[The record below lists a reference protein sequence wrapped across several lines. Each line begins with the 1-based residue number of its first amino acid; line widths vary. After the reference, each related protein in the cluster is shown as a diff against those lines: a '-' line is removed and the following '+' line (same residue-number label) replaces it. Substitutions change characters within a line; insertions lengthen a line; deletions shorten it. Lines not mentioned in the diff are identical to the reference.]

1 MEIDQLQTD
10 LFGNIYKMTYQLPN
24 IREETEKR
32 IKLLAKAK
40 DNPKLQGIEMEM
52 CKRNILYWCKNYVY
66 TDKNSALFTD
76 NANVIPMIPFP
87 FQEELITEVWE
98 SIIEGTKS
106 VSERKNLTNVF
117 IEKSRQ
123 NGISWWVVAI
133 FVYGF
138 IFHNHKYL
146 MISQKEDDVDKWGDM
161 KSLFEKAR
169 FIIRN
174 LPSWMLPQG
183 LTKETGTEFN
193 KFKSISRKDG
203 SGSITGESA
212 NPNSSRWG
220 TYNAVFLDEFGFM
233 QNATTINTA
242 AASATPCRIWN
253 STPNWTWNEQWR
265 MRQLTMDRMWKN
277 GEKQKAEVKGLRYH
291 WSDNPLYTKEWYNW
305 KIQGMTPEKIA
316 QELEIDYNT
325 AIIGRVYE
333 WFPKEPMV
341 LIYDPNKP
349 LYVAMDNSHWWKDPF
364 AIIVAQPDWVYWN
377 IIDALEMKATPE
389 DMASFLTCNP
399 KWTLETNQYNFLE
412 RYKTYNWRKATFISD
427 PYDTRVAMWN
437 SIILEDFRKVWINLM
452 TPFALDKT
460 EQILTTRTNLYRI
473 RYNENCLDFASAIMN
488 ARYPERSE
496 TSQSTS
502 IQNKPVHDWTS
513 HFRTALEYFFQFTKE
528 NPIINKERVAV
539 DTRPIRDFVT
549 WKLVYPK

>member
-1 MEIDQLQTD
+1 
-10 LFGNIYKMTYQLPN
+10 MTYQLPN

-52 CKRNILYWCKNYVY
+52 CKRNILYWCREYVY

-76 NANVIPMIPFP
+76 GTSIIPMIPFP
-87 FQEELITEVWE
+87 FQEELITELWN
-98 SIIEGTKS
+98 SIIEWAKP
-106 VSERKNLTNVF
+106 VSERIDFTNVF

-123 NGISWWVVAI
+123 NGVSWWVVAI

-146 MISQKEDDVDKWGDM
+146 MISQKEEDVDKTGDM

-174 LPSWMLPQG
+174 LPTWMLPQG
-183 LTKETGTEFN
+183 LTKQTGTEYN
-193 KFKSISRKDG
+193 KFKNISRKDW

-212 NPNSSRWG
+212 NPNASRWG
-220 TYNAVFLDEFGFM
+220 TYNAIFMDEFGFM

-253 STPNWTWNEQWR
+253 STPNWMGNEQYR
-265 MRQLTMDRMWKN
+265 MRQLTMDRIGKN
-277 GEKQKAEVKGLRYH
+277 WEKLKAEVKGLRYH
-291 WSDNPLYTKEWYNW
+291 WSDNPLYTKEWYKW

-325 AIIGRVYE
+325 AIVGRVYE
-333 WFPKEPMV
+333 WFPKDPMV
-341 LIYDPNKP
+341 LVYDPNKP
-349 LYVAMDNSHWWKDPF
+349 LYIAMDNSHGGSDPN
-364 AIIVAQPDWVYWN
+364 AIIVMQPDGVYWN
-377 IIDALEMKATPE
+377 IIDYVEYKSTPE
-389 DMASFLTCNP
+389 DSAYFLTCQP
-399 KWTLETNQYNFLE
+399 RMQIEDFMYNFME
-412 RYKTYNWRKATFISD
+412 RYKNYNWKKAVFISD
-427 PYDTRVAMWN
+427 PYDTKSALWN
-437 SIILEDFRKVWINLM
+437 STILDDYRKVGINLVL
-452 TPFALDKT
+452 PQERKKE
-460 EQILTTRTNLYRI
+460 EQILKTRTNLYRI

-496 TSQSTS
+496 NSQSTKTFTLP
-502 IQNKPVHDWTS
+502 IHDFTS
-513 HFRTALEYFFQFTKE
+513 HARTALEYLVTYLLE
-528 NPIINKERVAV
+528 NPLVNKERIAI
-539 DTRPIRDFVT
+539 DTRPKRDFLT
-549 WKLVYPK
+549 GKLVYPK

>member
-1 MEIDQLQTD
+1 MQTD

-52 CKRNILYWCKNYVY
+52 CKRDILYWCREYVY
-66 TDKNSALFTD
+66 TDKNSALFID

-87 FQEELITEVWE
+87 FQEELITEIWS
-98 SIIEGTKS
+98 SITEWAKP
-106 VSERKNLTNVF
+106 VSEREDFTNVF

-123 NGISWWVVAI
+123 NGISWWVVSI
-133 FVYGF
+133 LVYWF

-146 MISQKEDDVDKWGDM
+146 MISQKEDDVDKAGDM

-169 FIIRN
+169 FIVRN
-174 LPSWMLPQG
+174 LPSWMLPQW
-183 LTKETGTEFN
+183 LTKETGTEYN
-193 KFKSISRKDG
+193 KFKNISRKDG
-203 SGSITGESA
+203 SGSITWESA
-212 NPNSSRWG
+212 NPNASRWG
-220 TYNAVFLDEFGFM
+220 TYNAIFLDEFWFM

-253 STPNWTWNEQWR
+253 STPNWMGNEQWR
-265 MRQLTMDRMWKN
+265 MRQLTMDRIGKN
-277 GEKQKAEVKGLRYH
+277 GEKQKVEVKGLRYH
-291 WSDNPLYTKEWYNW
+291 WSDNPLYTKEWYKW

-325 AIIGRVYE
+325 SIVWRVYE
-333 WFPKEPMV
+333 WFPKEPMM
-341 LIYDPNKP
+341 LLYDPNKP

-364 AIIVAQPDWVYWN
+364 ALILVQPDWVYWN

-399 KWTLETNQYNFLE
+399 KWILETYQYNFLE
-412 RYKTYNWRKATFISD
+412 RYKNYNWRKATYISD
-427 PYDTRVAMWN
+427 PYDTAVAMWN
-437 SIILEDFRKVWINLM
+437 STILEDFRKVWINLQM
-452 TPFALDKT
+452 PQERDKI
-460 EQILTTRTNLYRI
+460 EQILVARTNIYRI
-473 RYNENCLDFASAIMN
+473 RYNENCLDFASSIMN

-502 IQNKPVHDWTS
+502 VQNKPIHDWTS
-513 HFRTALEYFFQFTKE
+513 HFRTALEYFLQYTKE
-528 NPIINKERVAV
+528 NPLVNKERVVV
-539 DTRPIRDFVT
+539 DTRPRRDYTT
-549 WKLVYPK
+549 WKLIYPSMNISK